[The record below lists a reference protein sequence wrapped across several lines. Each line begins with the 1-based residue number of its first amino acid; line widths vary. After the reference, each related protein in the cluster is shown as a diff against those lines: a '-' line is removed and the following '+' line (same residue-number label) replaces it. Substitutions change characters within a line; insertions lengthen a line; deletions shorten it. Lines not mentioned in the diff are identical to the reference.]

1 MKKHIFGFVLFSLI
15 VASFVLVYAF
25 FNTPSIPPKE
35 AVKPPIARMET
46 REEKPYYCNLRR
58 NKISFEVQNS
68 QFDLDKNELTSKVK
82 VYWNG
87 NENPPKQIYLTG
99 NLFTLDQKEI
109 SKTIEPM
116 VFTGTF
122 NNRREATLIVLSKID
137 KEIKFD
143 ERQNLY
149 LNLKFSEN
157 DSSENYSKPSK
168 NLAEASQVLFVHGE
182 NSVIK
187 TKVPRNK

>member
-25 FNTPSIPPKE
+25 FNAPSIPPIE
-35 AVKPPIARMET
+35 AVKPPISRTET

-58 NKISFEVQNS
+58 NKISFEVQSS
-68 QFDLDKNELTSKVK
+68 QFDLEKNKLTSKVK

-122 NNRREATLIVLSKID
+122 NNRREATLVVLSKIGED
-137 KEIKFD
+137 TKFD
-143 ERQNLY
+143 KRQNLY
-149 LNLKFSEN
+149 LNLKFSEDN
-157 DSSENYSKPSK
+157 SSENYSKPSK
-168 NLAEASQVLFVHGE
+168 NLTEASQVLFVHGE
-182 NSVIK
+182 K
-187 TKVPRNK
+187 